1 MDVLNLQNEA
11 KRAYE
16 HALAKS
22 NLQQQMEARL
32 NVNYNGGFFLVT
44 KELINFLSLYHA
56 TEIVI
61 LDDYNTPIK
70 VNALELFEKATARY
84 QEIMNEWAEE
94 YEKIKKVRTAAHV

>member
-22 NLQQQMEARL
+22 NLQQRMEARL
-32 NVNYNGGFFLVT
+32 NVSYNGGFFLVT
-44 KELINFLSLYHA
+44 KELINFLSLYDA
-56 TEIVI
+56 KEIVI
-61 LDDYNTPIK
+61 LDDYATPIK
-70 VNALELFEKATARY
+70 VNASELFEKTTARY

-94 YEKIKKVRTAAHV
+94 HEKIKKTRTAVHV